1 MTNSLVTETFVEYG
15 IGISFLVVR
24 MFARLNFGGIQGL
37 RLDDAFAAAGMS
49 FWTMQ
54 TVIIYYLE
62 IYGSNIG
69 LNKTTAMEVPDSEM
83 PDMILGSKLAFMN
96 WIWYMSYLWCLK
108 GVFLCLYWKLTQGTR
123 TQRLV
128 LGAVIFCIL
137 SWLACLLT
145 HICIC
150 TPIPKNWQIK
160 PYAGDN
166 CTLRQPLYVVIAVL
180 NVISDLMI
188 MIIPILMLNKL
199 QVAFERK
206 IILGVMFMSGVFI
219 MICTILRCYYSLGD
233 ISQLPTALHW
243 ADRECFVAAIVASLP
258 GIKPLFR
265 GVGWLGF
272 TSYNRSKNTYGTE
285 GYNKFAS
292 RGDKTP
298 GISFAERSGNYNAKS
313 VELSTIPARNQNG
326 ISSEESD
333 RPILSDD
340 EEGPTL
346 NRLAIHVT
354 TEYTLEETRDGKP
367 LSYNKTP
374 SMS

>member
-1 MTNSLVTETFVEYG
+1 
-15 IGISFLVVR
+15 

-69 LNKTTAMEVPDSEM
+69 LNKTTAMEVSDSEM

-108 GVFLCLYWKLTQGTR
+108 GVFLCLYWKLT
-123 TQRLV
+123 
-128 LGAVIFCIL
+128 
-137 SWLACLLT
+137 
-145 HICIC
+145 
-150 TPIPKNWQIK
+150 NWQIK

-292 RGDKTP
+292 RGDKTL
-298 GISFAERSGNYNAKS
+298 GISFAERSGNHNAKS
-313 VELSTIPARNQNG
+313 LELSTIPARNQNG

>member
-15 IGISFLVVR
+15 IGISFLVLR

-37 RLDDAFAAAGMS
+37 RLDDAFAAAGM
-49 FWTMQ
+49 
-54 TVIIYYLE
+54 VCILDHANK

-69 LNKTTAMEVPDSEM
+69 LTKVTAMEVTDSEM

-108 GVFLCLYWKLTQGTR
+108 GVFLCLYWKLTYVTR
-123 TQRLV
+123 DTNSKAGSGSCDILYTQ
-128 LGAVIFCIL
+128 
-137 SWLACLLT
+137 LASMSIDTYLHMHTNSQELAD
-145 HICIC
+145 
-150 TPIPKNWQIK
+150 QALRRRRV
-160 PYAGDN
+160 YN

-188 MIIPILMLNKL
+188 MIIPFLMLNKL

-206 IILGVMFMSGVFI
+206 IILGVMFMSGIFI

-272 TSYNRSKNTYGTE
+272 TSYSRSKNTYGTE

-292 RGDKTP
+292 G
-298 GISFAERSGNYNAKS
+298 
-313 VELSTIPARNQNG
+313 
-326 ISSEESD
+326 
-333 RPILSDD
+333 
-340 EEGPTL
+340 
-346 NRLAIHVT
+346 
-354 TEYTLEETRDGKP
+354 ETRHQALAL
-367 LSYNKTP
+367 LSAVETTTRRPWN
-374 SMS
+374 